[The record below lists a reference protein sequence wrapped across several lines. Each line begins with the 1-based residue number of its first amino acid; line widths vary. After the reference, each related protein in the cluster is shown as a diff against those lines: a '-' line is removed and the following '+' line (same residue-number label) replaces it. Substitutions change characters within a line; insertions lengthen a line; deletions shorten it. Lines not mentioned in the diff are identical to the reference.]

1 MIITVCP
8 LSFVRD
14 LLSKVF
20 CQEVL
25 SGSTS
30 IIRGL
35 FVGDLL
41 SGGFVRRFC
50 QEVLSGG
57 FVRRFCQ
64 EVLSGGFVR
73 RFCQEVLSG
82 GFVRRFC
89 QEVLSG
95 GFVRRFCE
103 EILSGST
110 SIIRGVFVRDLLLMG
125 LLSGV
130 FCQGSIVNFCQRVL
144 SWDFCESF
152 LSGGFVLGFLSM

>member
-1 MIITVCP
+1 MVITVCP

-64 EVLSGGFVR
+64 VLSGGFVR
-73 RFCQEVLSG
+73 RFCQGLLVLSG
-82 GFVRRFC
+82 AF
-89 QEVLSG
+89 LSG
-95 GFVRRFCE
+95 IFF
-103 EILSGST
+103 S
-110 SIIRGVFVRDLLLMG
+110 MG

-130 FCQGSIVNFCQRVL
+130 FCQRSIVNFCQRVL

-152 LSGGFVLGFLSM
+152 LSGSFVLGFLSMYVVTGVVLS